1 MRLNCTLFSCI
12 ATASFC
18 CLIIFSWLMGEGFS
32 FFLFLLVGGN
42 TEQKLRGT
50 DCDIV
55 LEDGRLGFA
64 LFPMLSY

>member
-1 MRLNCTLFSCI
+1 
-12 ATASFC
+12 
-18 CLIIFSWLMGEGFS
+18 MGEGFS